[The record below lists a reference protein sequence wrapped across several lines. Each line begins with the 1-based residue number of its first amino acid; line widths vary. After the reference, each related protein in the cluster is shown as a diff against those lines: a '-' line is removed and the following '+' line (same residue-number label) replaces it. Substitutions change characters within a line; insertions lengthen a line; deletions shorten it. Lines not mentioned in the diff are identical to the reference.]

1 MDLGFRGEIA
11 DLYRRYRRGY
21 PPPVITTLIDALA
34 VQETDVVVD
43 LGCGTGQLAIPM
55 ARHVRAVLGIDPEGD
70 MLEQA
75 RRAAADD
82 GVVNSC
88 WLLGAD
94 TDVPALSAALGPGS
108 VAAITIGQ
116 ALHWMDHATLFR
128 AAAPLLRPGG
138 GIAVVTNGI
147 PLWLQDSA
155 WSRALREVLQE
166 WFAMSLRQTC
176 GTDTAAQEKYA
187 ESMSNAGFAVSGTT
201 VEYTEELTTEQLIG
215 SVYSALSIEQLPP
228 PELRPLFAERLAGAL
243 EPHAPFVEQ
252 VPVKLLVGRKGD

>member
-21 PPPVITTLIDALA
+21 PEAVITALTDALA
-34 VQETDVVVD
+34 LQEADVVVD
-43 LGCGTGQLAIPM
+43 LGCGTGQLGIPL
-55 ARHVRAVLGIDPEGD
+55 ARHVRAVVGVDPEAD
-70 MLEQA
+70 MLYQA
-75 RRAAADD
+75 RRASADD
-82 GVVNSC
+82 GVANAC

-94 TDVPALSAALGPGS
+94 TEIPALGAALGPGS

-155 WSRALREVLQE
+155 WSRALREGLEE
-166 WFAMSLRQTC
+166 WFARSVGQSC
-176 GTDTAAQEKYA
+176 GTDARSQQEYA
-187 ESMSNAGFAVSGTT
+187 ESMRGAGFDVRETT
-201 VEYTEELTTEQLIG
+201 IQYADEITMEQLIG
-215 SVYSALSIEQLPP
+215 GVYSALSVQQLPP
-228 PELRPLFAERLAGAL
+228 PELRSVFAERLARAL

-252 VPVKLLVGRKGD
+252 VPVRLLVGRRPG